1 MKLLLRFPGGVRC
14 EIVSGRGVLSGAGRW
29 IRGLVPGVTRA
40 AVLCDAHTRPYGR
53 RLEASLRQAGIA
65 AALCRLPA
73 GEAQK
78 TGATLCRLWDAFASM
93 RLDRRSCVAIVGGG
107 VLGDLGDFAA
117 ATYMRG
123 IAAVQVPTTLL
134 AQVDAAIGGKTAVN
148 LRAGKNLAGTFTQP
162 RGVLIDP
169 ETLRTLRPRDY
180 ATGLAEVIKYGV
192 IRDAALFETLERS
205 AAKLVARDPAL
216 LAGIVDRCVRI
227 KGDVVRR
234 DERESKLR
242 MILNYGH
249 TVGHALERASNYRLT
264 HGEAVAVGMAAEA
277 RIARR
282 LGIARNAFVGRQD
295 AIIRRLGLPVRAN
308 LPASARPRLMAAMR
322 LDKKSRA
329 GGIRFVL
336 PSGPGRVRYPVEVP
350 PGVIFEILSE
360 TLSH

>member
-1 MKLLLRFPGGVRC
+1 VKLLLRFPGGVRC
-14 EIVSGRGVLSGAGRW
+14 EIVSARGALSRAGRW
-29 IRGLVPGVTRA
+29 IRGLVPGASRA
-40 AVLCDAHTRPYGR
+40 AVLSDAHTRPYAR
-53 RLEASLRQAGIA
+53 RLELSLRRAGISA
-65 AALCRLPA
+65 ASCRLPA
-73 GEAQK
+73 GESHK
-78 TGATLCRLWDAFASM
+78 TGATLSRLWEAFAE
-93 RLDRRSCVAIVGGG
+93 RGLDRHSCVVIVGGG
-107 VLGDLGDFAA
+107 VLGDLGGFAA

-169 ETLRTLRPRDY
+169 DTLRTLAPRDY

-192 IRDAALFETLERS
+192 IRDAALFEILERS
-205 AAKLVARDPAL
+205 ASKLAARDPAL
-216 LAGIVDRCVRI
+216 LGSIVNRCVRI
-227 KGDVVRR
+227 KGEVVRR

-282 LGIARNAFVGRQD
+282 LGIAGDAFVERQD
-295 AIIRRLGLPVRAN
+295 ALIRRLGLPLRAK
-308 LPASARPRLMAAMR
+308 LPASAHPRLAAALK
-322 LDKKSRA
+322 LDKKARA
-329 GGIRFVL
+329 GKLRFVL
-336 PSGPGRVRYPVEVP
+336 PSGPGLVRYPVAVDAKI
-350 PGVIFEILSE
+350 IFEILPE